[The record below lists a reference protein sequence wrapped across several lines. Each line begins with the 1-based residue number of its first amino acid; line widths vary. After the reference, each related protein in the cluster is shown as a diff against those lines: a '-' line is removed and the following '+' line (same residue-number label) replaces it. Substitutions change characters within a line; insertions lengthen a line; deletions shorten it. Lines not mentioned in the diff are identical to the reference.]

1 MNTAYSFFYIKNQ
14 EKTTAHI
21 KPNLTLTNI
30 ISLEGNAPNLK
41 LEKGDVYL
49 LVGIRE
55 NIDKDFKTS
64 VKAENVAEPLPDEIQ
79 PMLNND
85 ILKKYRKEDNYIKDI
100 IYDFEFDQKDGS
112 N

>member
-55 NIDKDFKTS
+55 NID
-64 VKAENVAEPLPDEIQ
+64 
-79 PMLNND
+79 
-85 ILKKYRKEDNYIKDI
+85 
-100 IYDFEFDQKDGS
+100 
-112 N
+112 